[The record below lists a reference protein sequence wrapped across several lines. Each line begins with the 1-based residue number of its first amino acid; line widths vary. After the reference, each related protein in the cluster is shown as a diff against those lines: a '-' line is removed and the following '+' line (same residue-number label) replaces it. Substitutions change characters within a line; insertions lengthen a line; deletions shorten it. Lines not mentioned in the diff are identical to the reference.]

1 MLRNISFSHSYE
13 KNVCAS
19 GCLEVLQRSLRL
31 AVDSTK
37 VKDMRVFILRKKSQ
51 LFTLTD
57 KGPESCIVAQIFRP
71 PPPTHP
77 PTPIPSP
84 GAVTLAFPLS
94 SSELQSLSS
103 PLPVRVNMSE
113 SSQLFILQ
121 SMPPP
126 QGLSPLHLFAREP
139 CLLCESGWSKGFAM
153 GMVTIVG
160 KKV

>member
-1 MLRNISFSHSYE
+1 M
-13 KNVCAS
+13 
-19 GCLEVLQRSLRL
+19 
-31 AVDSTK
+31 
-37 VKDMRVFILRKKSQ
+37 
-51 LFTLTD
+51 
-57 KGPESCIVAQIFRP
+57 AQIFWP

-103 PLPVRVNMSE
+103 PLPVRVSMSE

-160 KKV
+160 KKVEGALSASNQNLCPLGIGSGSGRNGVRSPPFCFQHFL